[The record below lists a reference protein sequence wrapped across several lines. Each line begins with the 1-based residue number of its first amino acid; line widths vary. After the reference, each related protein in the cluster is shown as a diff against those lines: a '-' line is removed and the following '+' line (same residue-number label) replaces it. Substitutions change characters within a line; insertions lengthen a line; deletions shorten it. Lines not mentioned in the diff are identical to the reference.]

1 MMDGE
6 YLKPL
11 VGSTYV
17 YVRGII
23 VKKLE
28 QQYSGGITNLRRLSF
43 LNSLLDL
50 LKKKDSKH

>member
-1 MMDGE
+1 MFEAIKRMIDEE

-23 VKKLE
+23 VKKL
-28 QQYSGGITNLRRLSF
+28 
-43 LNSLLDL
+43 
-50 LKKKDSKH
+50 